1 MSNTT
6 SNGRKKSLRALVVA
20 GNKNGL
26 AGTSRI
32 LDKKYSLH
40 FETTPNFCGSIKKK
54 AGWFFF
60 LLLLFLPFLVDLLDF
75 YPESDKDQIFFLQC
89 HPLVTLVGRTS
100 KGNNHQFKN
109 FLNVKQILLFSTL
122 GKFMQ
127 NIMGNLHTNLV
138 V

>member
-32 LDKKYSLH
+32 LDKKYSMQ
-40 FETTPNFCGSIKKK
+40 FETTPNFCGSILKKSRLV
-54 AGWFFF
+54 FFF

-100 KGNNHQFKN
+100 KGNNHQLKN
-109 FLNVKQILLFSTL
+109 LLNVKQNSPCQHLRKMHAEHYGEFAY
-122 GKFMQ
+122 
-127 NIMGNLHTNLV
+127 
-138 V
+138 